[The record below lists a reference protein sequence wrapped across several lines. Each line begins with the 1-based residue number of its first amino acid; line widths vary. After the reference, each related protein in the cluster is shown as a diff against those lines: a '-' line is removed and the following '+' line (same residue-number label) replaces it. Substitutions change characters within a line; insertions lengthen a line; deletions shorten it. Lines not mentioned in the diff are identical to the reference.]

1 MDEIEQQLR
10 LTGSLGEETTK
21 ILGGGEIIGE
31 SREIGEARKLIKEM
45 TDKELDELWG
55 LSEVLSLMVT
65 NEKGRRMCER

>member
-10 LTGSLGEETTK
+10 LTGSLGESEEV
-21 ILGGGEIIGE
+21 L
-31 SREIGEARKLIKEM
+31 RNQLEAKKLIRQM
-45 TDKELDELWG
+45 TDQELDELWG